1 MKLSTYI
8 IAALVIL
15 FGLHF
20 IAQSGSVGRS
30 PGQRTSVAGT
40 PDKSLGG
47 VLGR

>member
-20 IAQSGSVGRS
+20 IAQAGAIQRS

-40 PDKSLGG
+40 PDKSLGQA
-47 VLGR
+47 LGR